1 MNKKLI
7 IAAIFAIVAVAAGL
21 RHPAKHTSLPQTT
34 GENRPHDAASSRIS
48 SQTETLSNR
57 DISVLTQQQ
66 KVADYLHQHQ
76 RLPAYYLRK
85 NEARKQGWD
94 PASGNLCNILPGRA
108 IGGDHFSNRENVLPD
123 QPGRRWFEADVNYQ
137 CGHRGSD
144 RMLYSSDGL
153 IYVTHDHYRHMEQIY

>member
-7 IAAIFAIVAVAAGL
+7 LAAIFAIVAAAAGL
-21 RHPAKHTSLPQTT
+21 RHPEKQTSYTQDT
-34 GENRPHDAASSRIS
+34 GDNHLRSAASSHIS
-48 SQTETLSNR
+48 SQTTTLPSR

-85 NEARKQGWD
+85 SEARNQGWD
-94 PASGNLCNILPGRA
+94 PASGNLCKILPGRA

-123 QPGRRWFEADVNYQ
+123 KPGRRWFEADVNYQ

>member
-1 MNKKLI
+1 M
-7 IAAIFAIVAVAAGL
+7 G
-21 RHPAKHTSLPQTT
+21 
-34 GENRPHDAASSRIS
+34 S
-48 SQTETLSNR
+48 SQR
-57 DISVLTQQQ
+57 
-66 KVADYLHQHQ
+66 
-76 RLPAYYLRK
+76 
-85 NEARKQGWD
+85 
-94 PASGNLCNILPGRA
+94 NLCNILPGRA